1 MALRDGFVSSQ
12 QTEHIPALDGMR
24 GLAILLVILLHW
36 DPFSHAWGINIP
48 YYLRFFRIGWIGVD
62 LFFVL
67 SGFLITGILLR
78 SKGAVGYFKNF
89 YIRRTLRIFPLY
101 YTFLALSLIVLPNWS
116 WFTSHYRYT
125 MLPWGE
131 FSYWLFLSNFAH
143 GIGLAKHG
151 FLVVTWSL
159 SIEEQFYLVWPLL
172 VARYSQ
178 NTLQRI
184 ILIYLCIVPLLRAS
198 LLFGLGNSVLLVDYC
213 TPLRLDGLL
222 SGSLV
227 AIVWQTKNHP
237 WLALMVQYSK
247 TALPFL
253 GMGVIG
259 VLVLQELLLFQE
271 GKYMGQNN
279 WNQAFGVSIVSQF
292 ASVLLI
298 TILSA
303 APGSFCA
310 RCFEFGWLRVLG
322 KYSFSAYLFH
332 EMIYQLIGIEFK
344 RVMADLPPLVY
355 SVILFLLSGIVLA
368 FVVRLT
374 DVAIEAPFQRLKRF
388 FPTPVSP

>member
-1 MALRDGFVSSQ
+1 
-12 QTEHIPALDGMR
+12 
-24 GLAILLVILLHW
+24 
-36 DPFSHAWGINIP
+36 
-48 YYLRFFRIGWIGVD
+48 
-62 LFFVL
+62 
-67 SGFLITGILLR
+67 
-78 SKGAVGYFKNF
+78 KGAVGYIKNF
-89 YIRRTLRIFPLY
+89 YIRRTLRILPLY
-101 YTFLALSLIVLPNWS
+101 YTFLALALIVLPNWT
-116 WFTSHYRYT
+116 WFTTHYRYT
-125 MLPWGE
+125 MLSWGE

-159 SIEEQFYLVWPLL
+159 SIEEQFYLVWPVL

-178 NTLQRI
+178 KTLQRI
-184 ILIYLCIVPLLRAS
+184 ILIYLCLVPLFRAS
-198 LLFGLGNSVLLVDYC
+198 FLFGLGNTVLLVDYC

-237 WLALMVQYSK
+237 WHLLMVRYAK

-259 VLVLQELLLFQE
+259 VLILQELLLFQE
-271 GKYMGQNN
+271 GKYLGQNK

-292 ASVLLI
+292 ACVLLI

-303 APGSFCA
+303 IPGSFCA
-310 RCFEFGWLRVLG
+310 RCFESRSLRVLG

-332 EMIYQLIGIEFK
+332 EMIYQLIRIEFS
-344 RVMADLPPLVY
+344 RVMTNYPPLVY
-355 SVILFLLSGIVLA
+355 SMTMFILSGIVLA
-368 FVVRLT
+368 IVVRT
-374 DVAIEAPFQRLKRF
+374 TEIAIEAPFLRIKRY